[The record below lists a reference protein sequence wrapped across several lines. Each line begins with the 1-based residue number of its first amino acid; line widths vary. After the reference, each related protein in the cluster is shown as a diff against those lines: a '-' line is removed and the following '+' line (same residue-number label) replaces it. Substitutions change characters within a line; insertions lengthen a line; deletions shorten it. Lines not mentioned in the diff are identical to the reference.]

1 MANVTRSIPARET
14 NSPHGRFSTI
24 KPSNMRD
31 VLQRQI
37 QRTVDSAFGQYD
49 FGQGDKGYGYQFDVV
64 QLRDGQGRS
73 YHIVGINTS
82 DDWSVAGP

>member
-1 MANVTRSIPARET
+1 MANVTRSIPARES
-14 NSPHGRFSTI
+14 NSPYGRFKSI
-24 KPSNMRD
+24 QPSNFRD
-31 VLQRQI
+31 VIQRQI

-49 FGQGDKGYGYQFDVV
+49 FGHDDKGYGYQFEVIS
-64 QLRDGQGRS
+64 LRDGQGRP